1 MNRFADIALHLAP
14 DDPYAGWY
22 REALRHAG
30 IPFQELKDQNF
41 SRLPEFSL
49 LILGGRGEFN
59 ENRRR
64 QIADWCDVQSGRIV
78 ACGSTWG
85 LDVILGLGQTEGYD
99 LRVTIEPGAS
109 GERLWPTGA
118 LSSYGYVAPHLEL
131 KGAQIAL
138 KAKDGKPVVTRNP
151 RGLVIAPDLGATMSL
166 LLLGR
171 SVEGSSFLGCDA
183 GLRLPD
189 DWGRV
194 DDGTQLNG
202 ESDRTQ
208 LEGVDF
214 PIHLR
219 PHADTLREI
228 FLRAVVEANDLSGRS
243 LALPWYWPGGADAV
257 AAVSV
262 DVDDL
267 NIEHLLVTIS
277 SLQRY
282 GMPATWMVPVPG
294 LPQDAF
300 RAIRRIGHEIGVLF
314 RGERETFN
322 ADQLKVQQLQL
333 SRASGSAV
341 ASTRVLGGY
350 WHRRTALYEYMAD
363 AGILYSCNKGGRQP
377 GTAGFP
383 FGTCHPF
390 APVLSDGRHLEV
402 YEVPFTMFKPG
413 LVTPDRAMQPLFD
426 QVALHHGVMHL
437 AHDTSSVT
445 QKDRER
451 LIQEFLMRTRQS
463 KMANIQLDQLVD
475 FENGRRTLR
484 MRQAGHSLSLIS
496 DRDLSGLAMLVSDV
510 DSSVEA
516 RGSLLKGVVVNR
528 FGRNWTQFQ
537 FDLSRKESL
546 DLSFRRQAA

>member
-1 MNRFADIALHLAP
+1 
-14 DDPYAGWY
+14 
-22 REALRHAG
+22 
-30 IPFQELKDQNF
+30 
-41 SRLPEFSL
+41 
-49 LILGGRGEFN
+49 
-59 ENRRR
+59 
-64 QIADWCDVQSGRIV
+64 
-78 ACGSTWG
+78 
-85 LDVILGLGQTEGYD
+85 
-99 LRVTIEPGAS
+99 
-109 GERLWPTGA
+109 
-118 LSSYGYVAPHLEL
+118 
-131 KGAQIAL
+131 
-138 KAKDGKPVVTRNP
+138 
-151 RGLVIAPDLGATMSL
+151 
-166 LLLGR
+166 
-171 SVEGSSFLGCDA
+171 
-183 GLRLPD
+183 
-189 DWGRV
+189 
-194 DDGTQLNG
+194 
-202 ESDRTQ
+202 
-208 LEGVDF
+208 
-214 PIHLR
+214 
-219 PHADTLREI
+219 
-228 FLRAVVEANDLSGRS
+228 
-243 LALPWYWPGGADAV
+243 
-257 AAVSV
+257 
-262 DVDDL
+262 
-267 NIEHLLVTIS
+267 
-277 SLQRY
+277 
-282 GMPATWMVPVPG
+282 VPVPG

-426 QVALHHGVMHL
+426 QVALHHGVMHF

-496 DRDLSGLAMLVSDV
+496 DRDLSGLTMLVSDV

-546 DLSFRRQAA
+546 DLTFRRQAA